1 LLEEVNFEQLQL
13 ALAQQALS
21 ELGILLVIVIGFFW
35 AMYAVTKAAIRDGT
49 KEGLREAGLIKALA
63 RSSAPTI
70 PAALPDIRAER

>member
-1 LLEEVNFEQLQL
+1 LLEEVNLEQLQL
-13 ALAQQALS
+13 ALAQQALF
-21 ELGILLVIVIGFFW
+21 ELGILIGFFW
-35 AMYAVTKAAIRDGT
+35 AMYAVTKAAIRDGI

>member
-13 ALAQQALS
+13 ALAQQALF

-35 AMYAVTKAAIRDGT
+35 AMYAVTKAAIRDGI

-70 PAALPDIRAER
+70 PAGLPDIRAER